1 MAAVECPFRSGQDIL
16 TSDRQGFDRR
26 WFAKNLERVYTPTTA
41 DEAVAA
47 ANEFSKR
54 YQHDE
59 VQITCGRHCY
69 ENFVYNEKTKCIVDV
84 TGLRAFG
91 IDKEIGYYIEVG
103 NNNWDMYVI
112 LNNVFGRTLPAGSCY
127 SVGLGG
133 HITGGGYG
141 FLSRLHGLT
150 IDWLTGA
157 DIVVLRNGSAELIHC
172 SENQDPDLFWAIRG
186 GGGGN
191 FGIITRY
198 YFKELPRSPE
208 YLYYSLISIPWED
221 ENGKFLTSAK
231 FYDIMSTFAEY
242 ECSQSNE
249 TWAYYNILHVNH
261 RMTKLPM
268 TLASVAYYDSTRG
281 KTLEAFEKTL
291 KDDIKARRD
300 RYKSIA
306 GITEDPPMLLG
317 HPWLGH
323 MGLFQKPAEN
333 QCYRR
338 YTYLEGCQALN
349 GSGPNRYGKY
359 KSAYHTA
366 PLTKDQTDACYTY
379 MSFNEATRPSAYQD
393 ADLSASLFQI
403 DSYGCKINRPAP
415 DATAIPQRSSI
426 MKFQYQS
433 YWLEDSDDWTENKAK
448 ADANI
453 KWLND
458 MYSEVYKKWGGVPG
472 LEYGPD
478 SAVEGCYFNYCDND
492 LGVNNSTYSTNGTG
506 LTPWMLYYGWNNLM
520 FPHNGGLIDIKQRWN
535 PDNWFASPQSLP
547 LWASKPN
554 KAELE
559 QLRRKLDASRSTVTA
574 R

>member
-1 MAAVECPFRSGQDIL
+1 MPEITCPYRSGDDIL

-26 WFAKNLERVYTPTTA
+26 WYAKNLDRVYTPTTA

-47 ANEFSKR
+47 AKEFSLL

-69 ENFVYNEKTKCIVDV
+69 ENFVYSEKTKCIVDV

-91 IDKEIGYYIEVG
+91 LHNERGYYIEVG

-112 LNNVFGRTLPAGSCY
+112 LNNMFGRTLPAGSCY

-157 DIVVLRNGSAELIHC
+157 DIVVLRDGSVELIYC
-172 SENQDPDLFWAIRG
+172 SETQYPDLFWAIRG

-191 FGIITRY
+191 FGIITCY
-198 YFKELPRSPE
+198 YFKELPRSPD
-208 YLYYSLISIPWED
+208 YVYYSLISIPWEGQD
-221 ENGKFLTSAK
+221 GKLLSSDK
-231 FYDIMSTFAEY
+231 FYDIMTTFAEY
-242 ECSQSNE
+242 ECSQNSE

-261 RMTKLPM
+261 RLTKLPM
-268 TLASVAYYDSTRG
+268 TLASVAYYDRTREQS
-281 KTLEAFEKTL
+281 LEIFQRRL
-291 KDDIKARRD
+291 QNDINARRE
-300 RYKSIA
+300 RYKRIA
-306 GITEDPPMLLG
+306 GITEDPPALLG
-317 HPWLGH
+317 HPWLSH
-323 MGLFQKPAEN
+323 VGLFKKAAEN
-333 QCYRR
+333 QSYRR
-338 YTYLEGCQALN
+338 FTYLEGCQALN

-366 PLTKDQTDACYTY
+366 PLSRAQTEACYNY
-379 MSFNEATRPSAYQD
+379 MSFNEATRPSAYED

-403 DSYGCKINRPAP
+403 DSYGCQINQKDP
-415 DATAIPQRSSI
+415 DATAIPQRSST

-433 YWLEDSDDWTENKAK
+433 YWLEDVDNWTDNKSK
-448 ADANI
+448 ADANM

-458 MYSEVYKKWGGVPG
+458 MYSEIYSRWGGTPG
-472 LEYGPD
+472 LGYGPHE
-478 SAVEGCYFNYCDND
+478 AVDGCYFNYCDSD
-492 LGVNNSTYSTNGTG
+492 LGVNNSAYSTNGSD
-506 LTPWMLYYGWNNLM
+506 LTPWALYYGWNNLM
-520 FPHNGGLIDIKQRWN
+520 FPHGGGLIDIKQRWN
-535 PDNWFASPQSLP
+535 PDNWFASAQSLP

-554 KAELE
+554 KEELE
-559 QLRRKLDASRSTVTA
+559 QLRRKLEASRSAVTA
-574 R
+574 S